1 MILSKRSVLWNTK
14 LLAWEG
20 GINFSFTEE
29 ENFKDV
35 LNNFLKA
42 FRFASGRI
50 NF

>member
-1 MILSKRSVLWNTK
+1 MISSKRSVLWNTK

-20 GINFSFTEE
+20 EINFSFTEE

-35 LNNFLKA
+35 LNNFLEA
-42 FRFASGRI
+42 FKFVSDRI